1 MVESRLQAG
10 GRRAEMSQVL
20 TPEEM
25 AALFEGLREAEDGP
39 GSLYYHPPKETTAK
53 GRGFPEPGRINS
65 SHNLSTWLMVLADL
79 RWPHL

>member
-1 MVESRLQAG
+1 
-10 GRRAEMSQVL
+10 MSQVL

-39 GSLYYHPPKETTAK
+39 RSLYYHAPPETTPRA
-53 GRGFPEPGRINS
+53 RAFSEPGRIDRFQ
-65 SHNLSTWLMVLADL
+65 NLSTWLMVLADL

>member
-1 MVESRLQAG
+1 MSR
-10 GRRAEMSQVL
+10 VL

-39 GSLYYHPPKETTAK
+39 GSLPDHISQETTAK
-53 GRGFPEPGRINS
+53 CRIISERDPIISFPTIS
-65 SHNLSTWLMVLADL
+65 AWMMILADL

>member
-1 MVESRLQAG
+1 
-10 GRRAEMSQVL
+10 MSQVV

-39 GSLYYHPPKETTAK
+39 GSLHQDLPEEIMSR
-53 GRGFPEPGRINS
+53 GRGFPERGRITS
-65 SHNLSTWLMVLADL
+65 FPNLSNWLMVLADL

>member
-1 MVESRLQAG
+1 
-10 GRRAEMSQVL
+10 MSQVL

-39 GSLYYHPPKETTAK
+39 GSLYYHTPQETTS
-53 GRGFPEPGRINS
+53 RGGVFSEPGRINS
-65 SHNLSTWLMVLADL
+65 FQNLSTWLMVLADL

>member
-1 MVESRLQAG
+1 
-10 GRRAEMSQVL
+10 MSQVL

-39 GSLYYHPPKETTAK
+39 GSPYYHAPRETTSR
-53 GRGFPEPGRINS
+53 GRVFPAPGRIS
-65 SHNLSTWLMVLADL
+65 SFLSTWLMVLADL

>member
-1 MVESRLQAG
+1 
-10 GRRAEMSQVL
+10 MSQVV

-39 GSLYYHPPKETTAK
+39 GSRNYHSPQETTP
-53 GRGFPEPGRINS
+53 RGLVFSKPARINS
-65 SHNLSTWLMVLADL
+65 FQNFSTWLISLADL

>member
-1 MVESRLQAG
+1 
-10 GRRAEMSQVL
+10 MSQVV

-39 GSLYYHPPKETTAK
+39 GSPYCQAPQETTP
-53 GRGFPEPGRINS
+53 RSRVVSERDPIISFPTISAWMME
-65 SHNLSTWLMVLADL
+65 LADL

>member
-1 MVESRLQAG
+1 
-10 GRRAEMSQVL
+10 MSQVL

-39 GSLYYHPPKETTAK
+39 GSLYCPPPQESAP
-53 GRGFPEPGRINS
+53 RDRVFSEPGRINS
-65 SHNLSTWLMVLADL
+65 FQNLSAWLMVLAGL

>member
-1 MVESRLQAG
+1 
-10 GRRAEMSQVL
+10 MSQVI

-39 GSLYYHPPKETTAK
+39 GAPYYHAPQETTP
-53 GRGFPEPGRINS
+53 RGQVFSESGRIKS
-65 SHNLSTWLMVLADL
+65 FQNLSAWLIVLADL

>member
-1 MVESRLQAG
+1 
-10 GRRAEMSQVL
+10 MSQVL

-39 GSLYYHPPKETTAK
+39 GSLPYRVSHETTSK
-53 GRGFPEPGRINS
+53 RRIISERERIISFPTI
-65 SHNLSTWLMVLADL
+65 STWLMVLADL

>member
-1 MVESRLQAG
+1 
-10 GRRAEMSQVL
+10 MSQVL

-39 GSLYYHPPKETTAK
+39 RSLSYHAPQETTP
-53 GRGFPEPGRINS
+53 GDRVFSEPGRIDS
-65 SHNLSTWLMVLADL
+65 FQNLSTWMMVLADL